1 MPVIRMTDV
10 TKLPDGKVLVDF
22 DDGATLS
29 FKNEQEMED
38 AYFLFTTN
46 FIDYVKEI
54 NPELFNRALDYAST
68 INRPQ

>member
-1 MPVIRMTDV
+1 M
-10 TKLPDGKVLVDF
+10 KDF
-22 DDGATLS
+22 ENLS
-29 FKNEQEMED
+29 EEEIQEMED